1 MGCYDALLSRVYLYK
16 GEYNEALTMAEKC
29 NKGCRKKEGYAL
41 WTNEEYPT
49 AWGNDASASNPG
61 EILFEIVNLTTDS
74 PGKES
79 MGYLNSY
86 NGYDDMCITCSFLS
100 IIKERSQ
107 RRPVENLE
115 F

>member
-1 MGCYDALLSRVYLYK
+1 
-16 GEYNEALTMAEKC
+16 MAE
-29 NKGCRKKEGYAL
+29 NAIKGAEKEGYDL

-86 NGYDDMCITCSFLS
+86 NGYDDMCITCSFY
-100 IIKERSQ
+100 Q
-107 RRPVENLE
+107 
-115 F
+115 